1 MLTSPNLH
9 TITPATYASLR
20 VDPSHWFTICLGIAI
35 LGYLLPWHSPLG
47 RDFLVNSFSFGFICL
62 GLAGFF
68 WQNRIRQ
75 MSLSVVS
82 WGALALWLLVQAQLV
97 TIAYPDALVFPIVCL
112 VIVALT
118 AWATS
123 HIADKAVLLNR
134 LFPFA
139 YAMALVTFAI
149 QLMQIGHYQITW
161 EGWVI
166 ARGAANGSRLDGN
179 FGQPNHTA
187 YGFVLALCGI
197 MYQLEQA
204 FDAHKQQYLPRWVK
218 TAKQRQGYRF
228 ALMLM
233 FVVFTIGLALTQSR
247 AGLVMTVAAIGV
259 YFFAQPLAWRK
270 KLLLTGF
277 GWAVFLLY
285 YVGTSWVVAMVSNAA
300 GKLGAV
306 SRLAG
311 GEGNRTALKDRAWLM
326 FQDHPWT
333 GVGWNNYMAASVD
346 YAQRF
351 KWPEIA
357 DHSHNF
363 VSMIFAELGLIGAL
377 CFVPIVWLLLRAIH
391 LKHSAESAIAC
402 AFIAASLLYASVEYP
417 LWYFRYLAVFAVFL
431 ALIEQRALPL
441 HLPIW
446 VTRAWAMGLALL
458 VGASVFYAQ
467 AYLNRHYL
475 DYNRFVTHT
484 NHLNTQTQPAT
495 LTVEEPMF
503 GFGAYDGRL
512 MAMQVPVTN
521 TQVAQKLEIFNDVL
535 TSDSSQFNL
544 LAKAQLLAY
553 QGDTKAALT
562 QIQAACVM
570 VRDVQDCDNVD
581 IDLGKLA
588 KDNPRVF
595 AGLYQQ
601 FVAWRQ
607 QYPEKTGLSPVA
619 GTK

>member
-1 MLTSPNLH
+1 MPIAPNLAFA
-9 TITPATYASLR
+9 TPQLPTKTLDHSR
-20 VDPSHWFTICLGIAI
+20 WFAMCMGIAI

-68 WQNRIRQ
+68 WQNTVKQ
-75 MSLSVVS
+75 MSLSVMS
-82 WGALALWLLVQAQLV
+82 WGLLALWLLMQSKLV
-97 TIAYPDALVFPIVCL
+97 TIAYPDALVFPIICL

-118 AWATS
+118 AWAVS
-123 HIADKAVLLNR
+123 NIADKALLLNR
-134 LFPFA
+134 LFPFV
-139 YAMALVTFAI
+139 YVMALLTFAI
-149 QLMQIGHYQITW
+149 QVMQIGSYQISW
-161 EGWVI
+161 QGWVI

-204 FDAHKQQYLPRWVK
+204 FNQAKQHYLPRWVTTLK
-218 TAKQRQGYRF
+218 HRQAYRF
-228 ALMLM
+228 GLMVM
-233 FVVFTIGLALTQSR
+233 FVLFTIGLALTQSR
-247 AGLVMTVAAIGV
+247 AGLIMTVAAIGI

-270 KLLLTGF
+270 KFLLTGF
-277 GWAVFLLY
+277 GWAMFLLY
-285 YVGTSWVVAMVSNAA
+285 YVGTSWVVALVSNAA
-300 GKLGAV
+300 SQLGAV

-311 GEGNRTALKDRAWLM
+311 GEGNRTALKERAWLM
-326 FQDHPWT
+326 FQEHPWT
-333 GVGWNNYMAASVD
+333 GVGWNNYMASSVE

-391 LKHSAESAIAC
+391 FKHSAESAIAC
-402 AFIAASLLYASVEYP
+402 AFVAASLLYASVEYP
-417 LWYFRYLAVFAVFL
+417 LWYFRYLAVFALFL
-431 ALIEQRALPL
+431 ALIEQRHLTIKLPKML
-441 HLPIW
+441 
-446 VTRAWAMGLALL
+446 TQAWAMVLALL

-467 AYLNRHYL
+467 AYLDRNYL
-475 DYNRFVTHT
+475 DYNRFVNHT
-484 NHLNTQTQPAT
+484 NHLTTDEKISSTMPVTQ
-495 LTVEEPMF
+495 PMF

-512 MAMQVPVTN
+512 LAMQVPVN
-521 TQVAQKLEIFNDVL
+521 DQQISQKLEIFNDVL

-553 QGDTKAALT
+553 QGDKAGALT

-570 VRDVQDCDNVD
+570 VRDVHNCDNVD

-588 KDNPRVF
+588 KENPQVF
-595 AGLYQQ
+595 ANLYQQ
-601 FVAWRQ
+601 FVEWRHQ
-607 QYPEKTGLSPVA
+607 NPEKTGLVTPQ
-619 GTK
+619 